1 MTSYE
6 LRQDRDKFTTSV
18 NKYMEKHDEIL
29 LKINE
34 IDKMFED
41 SQDTTLIAF
50 MRDVNNVIKSKISA
64 LDNDVIGYKNDT
76 IVRVNEEIN
85 RLEYEEELERERL
98 AKEQEENNV

>member
-6 LRQDRDKFTTSV
+6 LRQDRDKFTISV
-18 NKYMEKHDEIL
+18 DKYMEKHDDIL

-34 IDKMFED
+34 IDRMFDD

-50 MRDVNNVIKSKISA
+50 MRDVNNIIKSKIAA
-64 LDNDVIGYKNDT
+64 LDNDVNGYKIDT
-76 IVRVNEEIN
+76 VRRVNEEID